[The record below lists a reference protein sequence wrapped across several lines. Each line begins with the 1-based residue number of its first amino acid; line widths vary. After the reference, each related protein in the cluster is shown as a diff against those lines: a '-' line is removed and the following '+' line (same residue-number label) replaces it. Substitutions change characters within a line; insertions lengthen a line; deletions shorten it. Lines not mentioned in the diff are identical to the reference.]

1 MRTLPWLLVLGLLV
15 GCGETHEED
24 AEEASDDDTTTGAD
38 DDVEVQE
45 SDLADL
51 AELSDGECPE
61 MPESGTYTISSG
73 GLERDFT
80 VLLPDELEPDAPLVF
95 FFHGLLSPDY
105 NPEPGAETAAALN
118 LQATA
123 NETGAIFVLPDSRV
137 MNVVIMDAFMWE
149 VQEADDLDLVLY
161 DDLRTCMVT
170 DLEADIAR
178 VSATGFSGGSLF
190 VTVLARE
197 RGDTL
202 ASILEMSG
210 GSDIEVVSMPIIA
223 RYDTPAQAMPA
234 LVVSGGEDDGWPEGF
249 AVINFDEAT
258 DNLETSLKD
267 DGHFVVRCQHTAGH
281 TVTSTAMNTAESWL
295 TAHTYGEPSPFEGAG
310 IDSFG
315 DWCEVVD

>member
-1 MRTLPWLLVLGLLV
+1 MRVLHWMLVFGLLF
-15 GCGETHEED
+15 GCGEALNEGADELG
-24 AEEASDDDTTTGAD
+24 DDDTVGD
-38 DDVEVQE
+38 DDDDGEHT
-45 SDLADL
+45 DLADL
-51 AELSDGECPE
+51 AELSDGECPD
-61 MPESGTYTISSG
+61 MPESGIYNIASG
-73 GLERDFT
+73 GLDRDFT
-80 VLLPDELEPDAPLVF
+80 VLLPDDLEPDAPLVF

-105 NPEPGAETAAALN
+105 NPEPGAETAAALQ

-137 MNVVIMDAFMWE
+137 MNVVIMEAFMWE
-149 VQEADDLDLVLY
+149 VQEADELDLTLY

-170 DLEADIAR
+170 QKQADITR
-178 VSATGFSGGSLF
+178 VSASGFSGGSLF

-210 GSDIEVVSMPIIA
+210 GSDIEVAALPIIA
-223 RYDTPAQAMPA
+223 RYDPPVQAMPA

-258 DNLETSLKD
+258 DNLETSLAG
-267 DGHFVVRCQHTAGH
+267 DGHFVVRCQHSSGH

-295 TAHTYGEPSPFEGAG
+295 TAHTYGQPSPFAEAG

-315 DWCEVVD
+315 DWCEIVD